1 MQAPPTWM
9 VLLGGSQ
16 WPLDWLQV
24 SVLPQDQFL
33 RQSGKQTERD
43 LSQT

>member
-1 MQAPPTWM
+1 V

-16 WPLDWLQV
+16 LPLDWSQV
-24 SVLPQDQFL
+24 RVLPQDQFL

-43 LSQT
+43 PSQM